1 MIQWQRYACS
11 IKHIATWIIPS
22 PVYMIAVV
30 HSLAASSMLY
40 RDSRDSY
47 RIFCLGGE
55 LIKTWMKISVK
66 GSSP

>member
-1 MIQWQRYACS
+1 MHVVLSTLLRGLS
-11 IKHIATWIIPS
+11 TS